1 MMLDEGVERHFEVRP
16 VHHSLLLMPRL
27 NRPDCL
33 EEVMVVKVL

>member
-1 MMLDEGVERHFEVRP
+1 MLDDGVEQHFEVRP
-16 VHHSLLLMPRL
+16 MHLLLLLMPRL